1 MLTVFSRVGI
11 PKKLSGA
18 FSHGCSAICCH
29 LDEAPSS
36 PAAYFHLR
44 CHLLLLIPPRKRD
57 CFYLHMTRGRRLKA
71 WEIFIHSVS
80 VAISFLPL
88 FLLSWKIQIIS
99 SCFIFFYHLAGCLS
113 IYLLE
118 VPHLFRGMQMRSR
131 DKIDGRLISSLH
143 LPIRRRASYLMYLQ
157 CNYFQ
162 MELD

>member
-44 CHLLLLIPPRKRD
+44 CHLLLLIPPRKRV

-80 VAISFLPL
+80 VATSFLPL
-88 FLLSWKIQIIS
+88 F
-99 SCFIFFYHLAGCLS
+99 FIKLENLDYFFLFHFFSFYHLAGCLS
-113 IYLLE
+113 IFSK
-118 VPHLFRGMQMRSR
+118 FRICSAECRCAETE
-131 DKIDGRLISSLH
+131 D
-143 LPIRRRASYLMYLQ
+143 
-157 CNYFQ
+157 
-162 MELD
+162 